1 MSEADVPLDHPRF
14 RRAQLAVFTRRVV
27 ADCMSHR
34 CAMHAERRE
43 LLDACCQY
51 GCDVDLHERDAI
63 VARADD
69 IRRVLD
75 ADVRDTRWF
84 DDSRPER
91 DPDSPSGWFIRTTA
105 YVGGCVFLHHDQRGC
120 AIHRAGLASGWDV
133 RAVKPSVCQL
143 FPLTY
148 TSDAIVVS
156 DDYADYSCAYD
167 PNAPTLYRVTRDA
180 LAFVF
185 GEALVR
191 AMDEAEARIS
201 ARRLPLVQGPQ

>member
-1 MSEADVPLDHPRF
+1 MSEPEVSLDHPRF
-14 RRAQLAVFTRRVV
+14 RRAQLAVFTQRVV

-51 GCDVDLHERDAI
+51 GCDVDLNERNAI
-63 VARADD
+63 IARADD

-75 ADVRDTRWF
+75 AGVRDTHWF

-167 PNAPTLYRVTRDA
+167 PGAPTLYRVTRDA

-185 GEALVR
+185 GEALVL
-191 AMDEAEARIS
+191 AMDAAAERID
-201 ARRLPLVQGPQ
+201 ARRLPVV